1 MIKKLNFY
9 SKFSKF
15 VSSIKIMLLVFGILL
30 NLTGCERISAPMLPD
45 DGTLEAAPL
54 TAMTYNVYVGSSAE
68 PLLAVENLLQVPQEV
83 ANMYNNVMASDFPG
97 RAAAIAKSIKTYQP
111 HLIGLQ
117 EISLIRRQ
125 SPGDRITGGLVEAEE
140 VVLDFLQILMDALQA
155 EGLSYQVAAQVANLD
170 IEMPM
175 FTDTGIDD
183 VRLTDYD
190 VILSRSDVVVS
201 RPMSANYTNALTIE
215 MLGLE
220 VPRGY
225 AAVDATVSG
234 ITYRVINTHLEAEIV
249 GMENR
254 VAQAQELVNNL
265 QDETLPII
273 LLGDF
278 NTRAPDGT
286 VYQILLSAGYVDVW
300 QMDSEGTG
308 KTCCQDDDIR
318 NEVSDLSVRID
329 QIFVRNLEL
338 PTSVMTHTVG
348 DKPSDRLPSGLWPS
362 DHAGVVAH
370 LLIPPFY
377 EEPPICCLDTSPAC
391 ACCYDPSGP
400 ICRGALV
407 DLAPEIE

>member
-1 MIKKLNFY
+1 MLKKTNVYCQY
-9 SKFSKF
+9 SQFIG
-15 VSSIKIMLLVFGILL
+15 SIKIVILLLGILL
-30 NLTGCERISAPMLPD
+30 SLSSCEKITAPMLPD
-45 DGTLEAAPL
+45 TSTPDTEPL
-54 TAMTYNVYVGSSAE
+54 TVMTYNVYVGSSAD
-68 PLLAVENLLQVPQEV
+68 PLLSVDSLLQVPTEV
-83 ANMYNNVMASDFPG
+83 AIMYNNVIASDFPS
-97 RAAAIAKSIKTYQP
+97 RAVAIAKSIKTYQP

-125 SPGDRITGGLVEAEE
+125 SPGDRIAGGLVPAEE

-155 EGLSYQVAAQVANLD
+155 EGLSYEVAAKIENID

-175 FTDTGIDD
+175 FTDTGITD

-201 RPMSANYTNALTIE
+201 RAMSVNYTNALTIE

-220 VPRGY
+220 VKRGY

-234 ITYRVINTHLEAEIV
+234 VTYRFVNTHLEAFAP
-249 GMENR
+249 ENR
-254 VAQAQELVNNL
+254 VAQTQELVDIL
-265 QDETLPII
+265 SDETLPII

-286 VYQILLSAGYVDVW
+286 AYQILLSGGYVDIW

-308 KTCCQDDDIR
+308 NTCCQDDDIL
-318 NEVSDLSVRID
+318 NEVSDHSVRID
-329 QIFVRNLEL
+329 QIFVRNLDL
-338 PTSVMTHTVG
+338 PTSVLTHTVG

-370 LLIPPFY
+370 LVY
-377 EEPPICCLDTSPAC
+377 Q
-391 ACCYDPSGP
+391 
-400 ICRGALV
+400 
-407 DLAPEIE
+407 